1 MCRNKANLM
10 LDDPPLIMRM
20 NGLGFCRFMLS
31 AISTEVYSSHA
42 PAASIHSRAKECID
56 A

>member
-1 MCRNKANLM
+1 M

-20 NGLGFCRFMLS
+20 NGLSFSRFMGS
-31 AISTEVYSSHA
+31 VISTVPYKEVYSCSLA
-42 PAASIHSRAKECID
+42 DEEFID